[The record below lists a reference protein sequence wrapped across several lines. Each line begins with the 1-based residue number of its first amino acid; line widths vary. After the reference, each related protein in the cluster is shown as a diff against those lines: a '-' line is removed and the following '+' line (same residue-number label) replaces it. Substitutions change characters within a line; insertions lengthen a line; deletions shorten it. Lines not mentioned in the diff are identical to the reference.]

1 MATSGTKTNL
11 KIIVLGAANAGKTSL
26 MKRYCTSRF
35 SPARKATIG
44 ADFMTK
50 TITLND
56 EDVVLQIWDTAGS
69 ERFHQNS
76 VGNMF
81 YRGAHGAMLVYDVTS
96 AASMTQL
103 VKWRDEIVD
112 VLGSTDLPVVVVA
125 NKIDLRSESSP
136 DNAEVVAWCTD
147 NYYGHIE
154 TSAKDDIGVAAAMNA
169 IASLAIEAL
178 RSNAEKMP
186 QNSVGSRTASFR
198 DTSRDTL
205 TLENRYE
212 KPKSSAC
219 C

>member
-1 MATSGTKTNL
+1 MSNGGKTNL
-11 KIIVLGAANAGKTSL
+11 KIIVLGAANVGKTSL
-26 MKRYCTSRF
+26 MKRYCTSTF
-35 SPARKATIG
+35 SYSRKATIG

-50 TITLND
+50 AITLND
-56 EDVVLQIWDTAGS
+56 DQVILQIWDTAGS

-96 AASMTQL
+96 SASFAQL
-103 VKWRDEIVD
+103 MKWRDEIVE
-112 VLGSTDLPVVVVA
+112 VLGNTDLPVVVVA
-125 NKIDLRSESSP
+125 NKIDLRSDETP
-136 DNAEVVAWCTD
+136 DNTEVITWCTD

-169 IASLAIEAL
+169 ISSLAIEKL
-178 RSNAEKMP
+178 RSVQESGRSPAVRGAV
-186 QNSVGSRTASFR
+186 NSGLEH
-198 DTSRDTL
+198 RDTL

-212 KPKSSAC
+212 QPKSSSC

>member
-1 MATSGTKTNL
+1 MSNSDKTNL
-11 KIIVLGAANAGKTSL
+11 KIIVLGAANVGKTSL
-26 MKRYCTSRF
+26 MKRYCTLKF
-35 SPARKATIG
+35 SSVRKATIG

-50 TITLND
+50 TIQLND

-96 AASMTQL
+96 TSSMTQL
-103 VKWRDEIVD
+103 IKWRDEILE
-112 VLGSTDLPVVVVA
+112 VLGSKSFPVVVVA

-136 DNAEVVAWCTD
+136 DNSEVVAWCTD

-169 IASLAIEAL
+169 IASLALEAL
-178 RSNAEKMP
+178 RSHADKADLRSP
-186 QNSVGSRTASFR
+186 SGIGAGSSASN
-198 DTSRDTL
+198 RDTL
-205 TLENRYE
+205 TLENRYD
-212 KPKSSAC
+212 KPKSSSC